1 MRQHIRKGF
10 SLLEIVFA
18 FAILE
23 LALLA
28 IIGAFPAI
36 TRLNKRAWNQ
46 SVATQLAQE
55 KMEEIL
61 AGNRAI
67 WSTEDLSSLSEDQL
81 KTQTKSRGQ
90 QDDPSDLPSC
100 TRMWWGEKD
109 PSGGSHIQVIRVKVF
124 WKEGKMQKSVT
135 LCSLFYF

>member
-1 MRQHIRKGF
+1 MRKSIQKGF
-10 SLLEIVFA
+10 SLLEVVFA

-36 TRLNKRAWNQ
+36 TRLNKQAWNQ

-67 WSTEDLSSLSEDQL
+67 WSTGVVGDLTDEQL
-81 KTQTKSRGQ
+81 KTQTQSQ
-90 QDDPSDLPSC
+90 NQLDNPTDLSSC
-100 TRMWWGEKD
+100 TRMWWGEQD
-109 PSGGSHIQVIRVKVF
+109 PSGSSDIQVIRIRIL
-124 WKEGKMQKSVT
+124 WQEGKMQKSVT
-135 LCSLFYF
+135 LCSLFYY